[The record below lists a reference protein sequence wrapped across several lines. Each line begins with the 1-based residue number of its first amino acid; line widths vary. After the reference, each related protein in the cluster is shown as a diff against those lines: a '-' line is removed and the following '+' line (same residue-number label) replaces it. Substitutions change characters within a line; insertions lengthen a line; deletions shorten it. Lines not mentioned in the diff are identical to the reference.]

1 MFTKDFKDLHA
12 TPQTKAL
19 SLVILSWK
27 KNVLFFFLMK
37 VIVFLKD
44 DNKSKKRGKNDKN
57 DKNDKNHKNGKK

>member
-19 SLVILSWK
+19 SLIILSWK
-27 KNVLFFFLMK
+27 KNVSFFVVMK

-44 DNKSKKRGKNDKN
+44 DKKSKKGAKNGKN